1 MVLSWPTS
9 YSGVCRGFF
18 RLVTG
23 PVCPFNALNMK
34 RLLRVLAFFRPD
46 LPKVG
51 LSLGVLVFA
60 IGANLLKPWP
70 IALLADSVLGNKP
83 LPEWL
88 AQFSFTSSKASLLAF
103 LGISVLLLHIING
116 TLMALQNY
124 WVIGIGLRGLARV
137 REALY
142 ERLLRLSQR
151 FHQGRSSGDTL
162 YRATWDT
169 YAFQTLFQQGLMT
182 LVPASLTL
190 VLMLLIMS
198 QADSVLTLYTLLLIP
213 LLVLSIRSF
222 GRVMNTRSAEAQQ
235 AESSVAGHVQQSL
248 TNLPLIHSYATEAS
262 EAKGFLALVQAARE
276 KRLGQHTWELLYGLG
291 VTLVFGLGTAMIV
304 WIGGER
310 VLAGKLTLGELLV
323 FLAYLAQ
330 LYEPLNQLSHVGST
344 VSTASASAQRVLDL
358 LDAHDEVYERPDARP
373 VKLEP
378 ASKKEDDSSLDIK
391 GDLQF
396 EHVAFEYQ
404 TGRKIL
410 NNVSFR
416 VKAGESVGIIGPS
429 GAGKSTLL
437 QLVPRFF
444 DAVGGSIKV
453 DGVDIREL
461 KLDDWRRSVAFVLQE
476 PLLLPATIAEN
487 IAYGQPE
494 AKRDAIIAAAKAAYA
509 DEFIRSLPNG
519 YDTIVGE
526 GAARLSVGE
535 KQRLNLARA
544 FLKDAPILLLDEP
557 TSSLDAENEALISA
571 SLEQLRKGRTTLVV
585 AHRLQTIRNVNH
597 IIVLQGGRVMEEG
610 SPEEL
615 LKGTGYFAKHWPK
628 N

>member
-1 MVLSWPTS
+1 
-9 YSGVCRGFF
+9 
-18 RLVTG
+18 
-23 PVCPFNALNMK
+23 MK

-51 LSLGVLVFA
+51 LSLGLLVFA

-88 AQFSFTSSKASLLAF
+88 AQFFFSSSKASLLAF
-103 LGISVLLLHIING
+103 LGISVLLLHIVNG
-116 TLMALQNY
+116 ALMALQNY

-151 FHQGRSSGDTL
+151 FHQGRNSGDTL

-190 VLMLLIMS
+190 LLMLLIMS
-198 QADSVLTLYTLLLIP
+198 RADSVLTLFTLLLIP

-222 GRVMNTRSAEAQQ
+222 GRVMNARSAEAQQ
-235 AESSVAGHVQQSL
+235 AESQVAGQVQQSL
-248 TNLPLIHSYATEAS
+248 TNLPLIHSYATETR

-358 LDAHDEVYERPDARP
+358 LDAQEEVHERPDARP
-373 VKLEP
+373 VKLES
-378 ASKKEDDSSLDIK
+378 ASAKADDGVLEIK

-404 TGRKIL
+404 AGRKIL

-461 KLDDWRRSVAFVLQE
+461 KLADWRRSVAFVLQE
-476 PLLLPATIAEN
+476 PLLLPTTVAEN

-494 AKRDAIIAAAKAAYA
+494 AKREAIIAAAKAAYA

>member
-1 MVLSWPTS
+1 
-9 YSGVCRGFF
+9 
-18 RLVTG
+18 
-23 PVCPFNALNMK
+23 MK
-34 RLLRVLAFFRPD
+34 RFLRVIGYFRPD

-51 LSLGVLVFA
+51 LSLGLLVLA

-70 IALLADSVLGNKP
+70 IALLADSVLGGRP

-88 AQFSFTSSKASLLAF
+88 SHFSFAGDKASLLAF
-103 LGISVLLLHIING
+103 LGISVLLLHILNG
-116 TLMALQNY
+116 VLMAWQNY

-137 REALY
+137 REELY
-142 ERLLRLSQR
+142 QRLLRLSQR
-151 FHQGRSSGDTL
+151 FHQSRNSGDTL

-169 YAFQTLFQQGLMT
+169 YSFQTLFQQGFMT
-182 LVPASLTL
+182 FVPASLTL
-190 VLMLLIMS
+190 VLMLCIMS
-198 QADSVLTLYTLLLIP
+198 RADSVLTLFTLLLIP

-222 GRVMNTRSAEAQQ
+222 GRVMNSRSAEAQQ
-235 AESSVAGHVQQSL
+235 AESQLAGQVQQSL
-248 TNLPLIHSYATEAS
+248 ANLPLIHSYVTETR
-262 EAKGFLALVQAARE
+262 EAKGFLALVEAARG
-276 KRLGQHTWELLYGLG
+276 KRLGQHSAELLYGLG

-358 LDAHDEVYERPDARP
+358 LDAREEVYERPDAKP
-373 VKLEP
+373 VKSAAEP
-378 ASKKEDDSSLDIK
+378 AGCVIK

-396 EHVAFEYQ
+396 EHISFEYQ
-404 TGRKIL
+404 SGRKIL
-410 NNVSFR
+410 HEVSFT

-444 DAVGGSIKV
+444 DPVNGCVKV
-453 DGVDIREL
+453 DGIDIREL
-461 KLDDWRRSVAFVLQE
+461 KLADWRRNVALVLQE

-487 IAYGQPE
+487 IAYGQPGASRE
-494 AKRDAIIAAAKAAYA
+494 AVIAAAKSAYA
-509 DEFIRSLPNG
+509 DEFIRTLPQG
-519 YDTIVGE
+519 YDTVVGE
-526 GAARLSVGE
+526 GATRLSVGE

-571 SLEQLRKGRTTLVV
+571 SLEQLRKGRTTLIV

-597 IIVLQGGRVMEEG
+597 ILVLQGGHLTEQG
-610 SPEEL
+610 TPEEL
-615 LKGTGYFAKHWPK
+615 LRGQGYFAKHWPK
-628 N
+628 TN

>member
-1 MVLSWPTS
+1 MTA
-9 YSGVCRGFF
+9 
-18 RLVTG
+18 

-51 LSLGVLVFA
+51 LSLGLLVFA

-83 LPEWL
+83 LPDWL

-103 LGISVLLLHIING
+103 LGTSVLLLHIMNG

-124 WVIGIGLRGLARV
+124 WVIGIGLRGLARI
-137 REALY
+137 REVLY

-198 QADSVLTLYTLLLIP
+198 QADSVLTLFTLLLIP

-248 TNLPLIHSYATEAS
+248 ANLPLIHSYATEAS
-262 EAKGFLALVQAARE
+262 ESKGFLALVQAARE

-358 LDAHDEVYERPDARP
+358 LDAHDEVHERPDARP

-378 ASKKEDDSSLDIK
+378 ASKKAAAAAMEIK

-396 EHVAFEYQ
+396 ERVAFEYQ

-444 DAVGGSIKV
+444 DAIGGSIKV

-461 KLDDWRRSVAFVLQE
+461 KLDEWRRSVAFVLQE
-476 PLLLPATIAEN
+476 PLLLPTTVAEN

-494 AKRDAIIAAAKAAYA
+494 AKREAIIAAAKAAYA

>member
-1 MVLSWPTS
+1 
-9 YSGVCRGFF
+9 
-18 RLVTG
+18 
-23 PVCPFNALNMK
+23 MK

-51 LSLGVLVFA
+51 LSLGLLVFA

-88 AQFSFTSSKASLLAF
+88 AQFSFSSSKASLLAF
-103 LGISVLLLHIING
+103 LGISVLLLHIVNG
-116 TLMALQNY
+116 ALMALQNY

-151 FHQGRSSGDTL
+151 FHQGRNSGDTL

-190 VLMLLIMS
+190 LLMLLIMS
-198 QADSVLTLYTLLLIP
+198 RADSVLTLFTLLLIP

-222 GRVMNTRSAEAQQ
+222 GRVMNARSAEAQQ
-235 AESSVAGHVQQSL
+235 AESQVAGQVQQSL
-248 TNLPLIHSYATEAS
+248 TNLPLIHSYATETR

-358 LDAHDEVYERPDARP
+358 LDAQEEVHERPDARP
-373 VKLEP
+373 VKLES
-378 ASKKEDDSSLDIK
+378 ASAKADDGVLEIK

-396 EHVAFEYQ
+396 EHVASEYQ
-404 TGRKIL
+404 AGRKIL

-461 KLDDWRRSVAFVLQE
+461 KLADWRRSVAFVLQE
-476 PLLLPATIAEN
+476 PLLLPTTVAEN

-494 AKRDAIIAAAKAAYA
+494 AKREAIIAAAKAAYA

>member
-1 MVLSWPTS
+1 
-9 YSGVCRGFF
+9 
-18 RLVTG
+18 
-23 PVCPFNALNMK
+23 
-34 RLLRVLAFFRPD
+34 
-46 LPKVG
+46 
-51 LSLGVLVFA
+51 
-60 IGANLLKPWP
+60 
-70 IALLADSVLGNKP
+70 
-83 LPEWL
+83 
-88 AQFSFTSSKASLLAF
+88 
-103 LGISVLLLHIING
+103 
-116 TLMALQNY
+116 
-124 WVIGIGLRGLARV
+124 
-137 REALY
+137 
-142 ERLLRLSQR
+142 
-151 FHQGRSSGDTL
+151 
-162 YRATWDT
+162 
-169 YAFQTLFQQGLMT
+169 
-182 LVPASLTL
+182 
-190 VLMLLIMS
+190 
-198 QADSVLTLYTLLLIP
+198 VLTLFTLLLIP

-222 GRVMNTRSAEAQQ
+222 GRVMNARSAGAQQ
-235 AESSVAGHVQQSL
+235 AESQVAGQVQQSL
-248 TNLPLIHSYATEAS
+248 TNLPLIHSYATEAR
-262 EAKGFLALVQAARE
+262 EAGSFLALVEAARE

-358 LDAHDEVYERPDARP
+358 LDAREEVHERPDARRG
-373 VKLEP
+373 E
-378 ASKKEDDSSLDIK
+378 IK
-391 GDLQF
+391 GDLHF
-396 EHVAFEYQ
+396 EHVSFEYQ

-410 NNVSFR
+410 SDVSFR

-444 DAVGGSIKV
+444 DAIGGSVKV

-461 KLDDWRRSVAFVLQE
+461 SLADWRRNVAFVMQE

-487 IAYGQPE
+487 IAYGQPA
-494 AKRDAIIAAAKAAYA
+494 AKREAIEAAAKAAYA
-509 DEFIRSLPNG
+509 DEFIRGLPHG
-519 YDTIVGE
+519 YDTVVGE

-571 SLEQLRKGRTTLVV
+571 SLEQLRKGRTTLIV

-610 SPEEL
+610 RPEEL

>member
-1 MVLSWPTS
+1 MK
-9 YSGVCRGFF
+9 RFF
-18 RLVTG
+18 RVMG
-23 PVCPFNALNMK
+23 YFQ
-34 RLLRVLAFFRPD
+34 PD

-51 LSLGVLVFA
+51 MSLGLLVLA

-70 IALLADSVLGNKP
+70 IALLADSVLGGRP

-88 AQFSFTSSKASLLAF
+88 SHFSFAGDKASLLAF
-103 LGISVLLLHIING
+103 LGISVLLLHILNG
-116 TLMALQNY
+116 VLMAWQNY

-137 REALY
+137 REELY
-142 ERLLRLSQR
+142 QRLLRLSQR
-151 FHQGRSSGDTL
+151 FHQSRNSGDTL

-169 YAFQTLFQQGLMT
+169 YSFQTLFQQGFMT
-182 LVPASLTL
+182 FVPASLTL
-190 VLMLLIMS
+190 VLMLCIMS
-198 QADSVLTLYTLLLIP
+198 RADSVLTLFTLLLIP

-222 GRVMNTRSAEAQQ
+222 GRVMNSRSAEAQQ
-235 AESSVAGHVQQSL
+235 AESQLAGQVQQSL
-248 TNLPLIHSYATEAS
+248 ANLPLIHSYATETR
-262 EAKGFLALVQAARE
+262 EAKGFLALVEAARG
-276 KRLGQHTWELLYGLG
+276 KRLGQHSAELLYGLG

-358 LDAHDEVYERPDARP
+358 LDAREEVYERPDAKP
-373 VKLEP
+373 VKSAAEP
-378 ASKKEDDSSLDIK
+378 AGSVIK

-396 EHVAFEYQ
+396 EHISFEYQ
-404 TGRKIL
+404 SGRKIL
-410 NNVSFR
+410 HEVSFT

-444 DAVGGSIKV
+444 DPVNGCVKV
-453 DGVDIREL
+453 DGIDIREL
-461 KLDDWRRSVAFVLQE
+461 KLADWRRNVALVLQE

-487 IAYGQPE
+487 IAYGQPGASRE
-494 AKRDAIIAAAKAAYA
+494 AVIAAAKSAYA
-509 DEFIRSLPNG
+509 DEFIRTLPQG
-519 YDTIVGE
+519 YDTVVGE
-526 GAARLSVGE
+526 GATCLSVGE

-571 SLEQLRKGRTTLVV
+571 SLEQLRKGRTTLIV

-597 IIVLQGGRVMEEG
+597 ILVLQGGHLTEQG
-610 SPEEL
+610 TPEEL
-615 LKGTGYFAKHWPK
+615 LRGQGYFAKHWPK
-628 N
+628 TN

>member
-1 MVLSWPTS
+1 MG
-9 YSGVCRGFF
+9 YF
-18 RLVTG
+18 RL
-23 PVCPFNALNMK
+23 
-34 RLLRVLAFFRPD
+34 D

-51 LSLGVLVFA
+51 LSLGLLVLA

-70 IALLADSVLGNKP
+70 IALLADSVLGGRP

-88 AQFSFTSSKASLLAF
+88 SHFSFAGDKASLLAF
-103 LGISVLLLHIING
+103 LGISVLLLHILNG
-116 TLMALQNY
+116 VLMAWQNY

-137 REALY
+137 REELY
-142 ERLLRLSQR
+142 QRLLRLSQR
-151 FHQGRSSGDTL
+151 FHQSRNSGDTL

-169 YAFQTLFQQGLMT
+169 YSFQTLFQQGFMT
-182 LVPASLTL
+182 FVPASLTL
-190 VLMLLIMS
+190 VLMLCIMS
-198 QADSVLTLYTLLLIP
+198 RADSVLTLFTLLLIP

-222 GRVMNTRSAEAQQ
+222 GRVMNSRSAEAQQ
-235 AESSVAGHVQQSL
+235 AESQLAGQVQQSL
-248 TNLPLIHSYATEAS
+248 ANLPLIHSYATETRES
-262 EAKGFLALVQAARE
+262 KGFLALVEAARG
-276 KRLGQHTWELLYGLG
+276 KRLGQHSAELLYGLG

-358 LDAHDEVYERPDARP
+358 LDAREEVYERPDAKP
-373 VKLEP
+373 VKSAAEP
-378 ASKKEDDSSLDIK
+378 AGSVIK
-391 GDLQF
+391 GNLQF
-396 EHVAFEYQ
+396 EHISFEYQ
-404 TGRKIL
+404 AGRKIL
-410 NNVSFR
+410 HEVSFT

-444 DAVGGSIKV
+444 DPVNGCVKV
-453 DGVDIREL
+453 DGIDIREL
-461 KLDDWRRSVAFVLQE
+461 KLADWRRNVALVLQE

-487 IAYGQPE
+487 IAYGQPGASRE
-494 AKRDAIIAAAKAAYA
+494 AVIAAAKSAYA
-509 DEFIRSLPNG
+509 DEFIRTLPQG
-519 YDTIVGE
+519 YDTVVGE
-526 GAARLSVGE
+526 GATRLSVGE

-571 SLEQLRKGRTTLVV
+571 SLEQLRKGRTTLIV
-585 AHRLQTIRNVNH
+585 AHRLQTIRNVNY
-597 IIVLQGGRVMEEG
+597 ILVLQGGHLMEQG
-610 SPEEL
+610 TPEEL
-615 LKGTGYFAKHWPK
+615 LRGEGYFAKHWPK
-628 N
+628 TN